1 MGRPIRVYMAPSSPV
16 NWLPRG
22 RGPDQQIVASMSRLS
37 APDIG
42 DVLGDDDP
50 PPQPSYARRQMLMA
64 ATRGLGKVK
73 AATAGRLLRK
83 ILTSPLSELRTVAV
97 EALAVGGLTVAVRA
111 RLHEALGDEA
121 APVRAAA
128 ARAFLRHGVADEAQ
142 RDPGARARLHA
153 HVAIAR
159 QDWAAVEKLGT
170 AALPALA
177 ATTHD
182 PDTAIRREAHW
193 VAAHLIRRHARAV
206 SRETSP
212 TTGRVFASTR
222 ARDGRRLPA

>member
-22 RGPDQQIVASMSRLS
+22 RGPHQQLVVSMSRLS
-37 APDIG
+37 APDLG
-42 DVLGDDDP
+42 DLLGDDDP

-64 ATRGLGKVK
+64 ATRGLGRVEG
-73 AATAGRLLRK
+73 ATADRLVRK
-83 ILTSPLSELRTVAV
+83 ILASPLSELRTVAV
-97 EALAVGGLTVAVRA
+97 ETLAIGGLTVAVRA
-111 RLHEALGDEA
+111 QLREALSDAA

-128 ARAFLRHGVADEAQ
+128 ARALLRHGAADEAQ
-142 RDPGARARLHA
+142 RDPGSRARLHA

-159 QDWAAVEKLGT
+159 QDWAAVARLGT

-193 VAAHLIRRHARAV
+193 MAVHLISQHPQAV

-212 TTGRVFASTR
+212 TTEPAFASAR
-222 ARDGRRLPA
+222 ARDGRRPPA